1 MFKVIK
7 KDDELGAYIED
18 INLSNISK
26 KTSIGLLSCLA
37 ENEVLFFRNQNISPR
52 DHKRFASSGLLINR
66 DLQAVIAHL
75 PSLLSPKKFP
85 SQHYNTIPCLN
96 STRLT
101 PTDVLCNTSA

>member
-37 ENEVLFFRNQNISPR
+37 VISPASVSTTIIALLF
-52 DHKRFASSGLLINR
+52 KRVLL
-66 DLQAVIAHL
+66 
-75 PSLLSPKKFP
+75 
-85 SQHYNTIPCLN
+85 Y
-96 STRLT
+96 
-101 PTDVLCNTSA
+101 

>member
-37 ENEVLFFRNQNISPR
+37 ENEVLFFRNQNISRR
-52 DHKRFASSGLLINR
+52 DQR
-66 DLQAVIAHL
+66 
-75 PSLLSPKKFP
+75 
-85 SQHYNTIPCLN
+85 C
-96 STRLT
+96 
-101 PTDVLCNTSA
+101 

>member
-18 INLSNISK
+18 INLSNISE

-52 DHKRFASSGLLINR
+52 
-66 DLQAVIAHL
+66 AVSYTHLRAHETKANL
-75 PSLLSPKKFP
+75 
-85 SQHYNTIPCLN
+85 
-96 STRLT
+96 
-101 PTDVLCNTSA
+101 V